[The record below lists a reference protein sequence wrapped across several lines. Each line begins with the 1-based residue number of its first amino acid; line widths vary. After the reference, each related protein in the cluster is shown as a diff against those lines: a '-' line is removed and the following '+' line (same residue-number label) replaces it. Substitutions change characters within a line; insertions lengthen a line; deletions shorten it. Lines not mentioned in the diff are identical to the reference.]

1 MYYEFERNKM
11 REQLFIRKNT
21 ERWKQF
27 DRLIEEKGV
36 QDPDILADLF
46 IQTTDDLAYSR
57 TFYPKS
63 KTTRY
68 LNSLALRV
76 HQKIYKTKK
85 ERTHR
90 LITFWRDELPILYHT
105 ERLSLL
111 MAFAVFMVGVVIG
124 VISSFEDDGYAR
136 LILGDGYVNMTLE
149 NIKKGDPMAVYKSMN
164 PSTMFI
170 GIAFNNIRVSFFAFV
185 GGVTYSLASML
196 VLLTNGIML
205 GTFQTLF
212 YQHGLLFESALVI
225 WIHGTIEISVII
237 IAGGAGITMGN
248 SLLFPGTYSR
258 LHSFKRGAKNGLKM
272 CFGLIPL
279 FTIAAFLEGFV
290 TRYTEMPFFMS
301 ASIIGLS
308 LAFILWYFIY
318 YPRNY
323 VRGVLHGK

>member
-1 MYYEFERNKM
+1 M

-27 DRLIEEKGV
+27 DRLIEEKTV

-68 LNSLALRV
+68 LNSLAVRI
-76 HQKIYKTKK
+76 HQKIYTVKK
-85 ERTHR
+85 ERTNR
-90 LITFWRDELPILYHT
+90 FITFWRDELPQLYYA
-105 ERLSLL
+105 ERISLL
-111 MAFAVFMVGVVIG
+111 MAFAMFTVGVIIG
-124 VISSFEDDGYAR
+124 VISSFEDISFAR
-136 LILGDGYVNMTLE
+136 LILGDSYVNKTLA
-149 NIKKGDPMAVYKSMN
+149 NIKRGDPMAVYKSMS
-164 PSTMFI
+164 STAMFI
-170 GIAFNNIRVSFFAFV
+170 GIALNNIRVSFFAFI
-185 GGVTYSLASML
+185 GGAAFS
-196 VLLTNGIML
+196 LLTMMILLFNGIML
-205 GTFQTLF
+205 GVFQTLF
-212 YQHGLLFESALVI
+212 YQQGLLLDSALVI

-279 FTIAAFLEGFV
+279 FTFAAFLEGFV
-290 TRYTEMPFFMS
+290 TRYTEMPMLLS
-301 ASIIGLS
+301 VAIIGCS
-308 LAFILWYFIY
+308 LLFILWYFIY
-318 YPRNY
+318 YPHTY
-323 VRGVLHGK
+323 GKGSQHGN

>member
-1 MYYEFERNKM
+1 MYYECKRNKM

-27 DRLIEEKGV
+27 DRLIEEKDV

-90 LITFWRDELPILYHT
+90 LITFWRDELPMLYHL
-105 ERLSLL
+105 ERMSLL
-111 MAFAVFMVGVVIG
+111 MAFAVFMVGVIIG
-124 VISSFEDDGYAR
+124 IVSSFEDDRYAR

-185 GGVTYSLASML
+185 GGVTFSLASML